1 MMLIVILFC
10 LALQRFANIGG
21 WSHMPWFEL
30 YLKNL
35 HPWIS
40 KLNEWVAIL
49 LIVAPVALLLA
60 SLHLLFMWWP
70 SGLFNLILATTV
82 LFFCIDSRDF
92 KNKLTN
98 YFSNL
103 ERGDTQASASAV
115 ADIIGDV
122 SSNTT
127 AELNRAVTKAIL
139 LGSFEQLFAGL
150 FWFIIAGIY
159 GLSTYFVIALLSKN
173 AAKFDSSYT
182 ELARIATKIRD
193 VFDWIPSRL
202 VGLSYSLVGNFNKGF
217 GYCHKN
223 LWSGFTEVK
232 KFAVDAGL
240 ATLNLDTSAV
250 KATPKENYDALDLIN
265 RALIVWLVAL
275 SLVLL
280 GILI

>member
-1 MMLIVILFC
+1 MILIAILFC
-10 LALQRFANIGG
+10 LTLQRFANIGG
-21 WSHMPWFEL
+21 WFQVSWFEL

-40 KLNEWVAIL
+40 KLNEWVAIS
-49 LIVAPVALLLA
+49 LIIMPVLLLLVL
-60 SLHLLFMWWP
+60 LHVLFTWRLF
-70 SGLFNLILATTV
+70 GLFNLILATAV
-82 LFFCIDSRDF
+82 LFFCVDARDL
-92 KNKLTN
+92 KNRLTG

-103 ERGDTQASASAV
+103 EKGDIQASANSV
-115 ADIIGDV
+115 SGLIGDV

-139 LGSFEQLFAGL
+139 LNSFEQLFTGL
-150 FWFIIAGIY
+150 FWFIVAGIY
-159 GLSTYFVIALLSKN
+159 GVSFYFLIVLLSKN
-173 AAKFDSSYT
+173 AAKVDSSYA
-182 ELARIATKIRD
+182 ELARQASKIQD
-193 VFDWIPSRL
+193 VLDWVPSRL

-223 LWSGFTEVK
+223 LWSGLAGIR

-240 ATLNLDTSAV
+240 ATLNVDTNAS

-265 RALIVWLVAL
+265 RTLIIWLIALT
-275 SLVLL
+275 LVLL